1 MTPLS
6 ALDLTS
12 ASASFSDRYLRAQDG
27 LRLYARDY
35 EPPPS
40 APAATAVLCLAGM
53 TRNSK
58 DFAHVAAALAGRRRV
73 ICPDYRGRGRSAYDA
88 DWRHYEP
95 TVYLNDILHLL
106 TALNIHKVI
115 VIGTSLGGL
124 LAMGL
129 AVARPGLLAGA
140 VINDIGPDVASE
152 GLSHLLKYF
161 AHDRPLPDWPA
172 VVAELRRS
180 FQYLELGDAQ
190 NWERMARATYK
201 ECSDGMLRFDW
212 DVRLIR
218 AFRQA
223 LARKQYLWPY
233 FRALRSIPTLAIRGG
248 KSRVFLP
255 ACLARMSAEKPDLIT
270 VTVPDVG
277 HTPNLGEPDAVAA
290 LDRFFAS
297 LP

>member
-1 MTPLS
+1 MTLS
-6 ALDLTS
+6 ALDITP
-12 ASASFSDRYLRAQDG
+12 APASFTDRYVRAQDG

-40 APAATAVLCLAGM
+40 VPAATAVLCLAGM

-58 DFAHVAAALAGRRRV
+58 DFAHVAAALASRRRV

-106 TALNIHKVI
+106 TALNIRKVI

-129 AVARPGLLAGA
+129 AVARPNVLAGA
-140 VINDIGPDVASE
+140 VLNDIGPDVAPE
-152 GLSHLLKYF
+152 GLAHILQYF

-172 VVAELRRS
+172 VIAELQRS

-201 ECSDGMLRFDW
+201 ECPDGMLRFDW

-223 LARKQYLWPY
+223 LAHKQDLWPY
-233 FRALRSIPTLAIRGG
+233 FRALRPIPTLAIRGG

-255 ACLARMSAEKPDLIT
+255 AYLARMSEEKPDLIT

-290 LDRFFAS
+290 LNRFFAGLS
-297 LP
+297 

>member
-1 MTPLS
+1 MTVSAMDLS
-6 ALDLTS
+6 PAN
-12 ASASFSDRYLRAQDG
+12 ASFSDRYVRAQDG

-40 APAATAVLCLAGM
+40 VQLQTAVLCLAGM

-58 DFAHVAAALAGRRRV
+58 DFAHVAAALSATRRV
-73 ICPDYRGRGRSAYDA
+73 ICLDYRGRGRSDYDA

-129 AVARPGLLAGA
+129 AVARPTLLVGA
-140 VINDIGPDVASE
+140 VLNDIGPDVAPE
-152 GLSHLLKYF
+152 GLAHVLDYF
-161 AHDRPLPDWPA
+161 AVDRPQPDWPTVIA
-172 VVAELRRS
+172 QLQRS
-180 FQYLELGDAQ
+180 FAYLELGDTQ

-201 ECSDGMLRFDW
+201 ECPDGMLRFDW

-218 AFRQA
+218 PFRQA
-223 LARKQYLWPY
+223 LARKQDLWPY
-233 FRALRSIPTLAIRGG
+233 FRALRPIPTLAIRGG
-248 KSRVFLP
+248 KSRVFL
-255 ACLARMSAEKPDLIT
+255 ASCLTRMREEKPDLMT

-277 HTPNLGEPDAVAA
+277 HTPNLGEPAAVAA
-290 LDRFFAS
+290 LNRFFAG